1 MKKISYLKAVALTG
15 ALGLAPAGVSAQNI
29 VHHAGGADL
38 TFFYDSTADSF
49 DVVFRSKV
57 GTVAD
62 GLTDPYAGPPGGV
75 GGPGSGQ
82 QDWNFSSLTASLPQA
97 PWVELNGINY
107 LVSPASGQDYSDTSN
122 APDLGLRTRF
132 RETDGENTVDQFSS
146 FTMTLDW
153 VNSTAPLGA
162 DFALFAFDELGAPTI
177 RYETATLDLVE
188 DWSVWG
194 HDHWHWGFS
203 EPGEYSLVFN
213 FQGELAGGG
222 LSSIGTTTVDFTV
235 VPEPSTVALILGLGV
250 FGVVS
255 FVRRRSQREKRNLG
269 TE

>member
-1 MKKISYLKAVALTG
+1 MKNRDYLKFASLAG
-15 ALGLAPAGVSAQNI
+15 ALAFVPVGVSGQSI

-38 TFFYDSTADSF
+38 TFFYDSSGNSF
-49 DVVFRSKV
+49 DVVFRSKA

-62 GLTDPYAGPPGGV
+62 GLTSPYGPPPGGA
-75 GGPGSGQ
+75 GGPNPGE
-82 QDWNFSSLTASLPQA
+82 QDWHFSSLTASLPQA

-122 APDLGLRTRF
+122 APDLGIRTRF
-132 RETDGENTVDQFSS
+132 RETDGVNTVDQFSS

-153 VNSTAPLGA
+153 VSSVAPVGA
-162 DFALFAFDELGAPTI
+162 DFALFAFDELGSPII
-177 RYETATLDLVE
+177 RYETADLNFTE

-203 EPGEYSLVFN
+203 QPGEYSLVFN
-213 FQGELAGGG
+213 FQGELSGGG
-222 LSSIGTTTVDFTV
+222 LSSIGTTAVDFTV

-255 FVRRRSQREKRNLG
+255 FLRRRSKRETQNLG

>member
-1 MKKISYLKAVALTG
+1 MKKISYLKAVALTCV
-15 ALGLAPAGVSAQNI
+15 LGLAPAGVSAQNI
-29 VHHAGGADL
+29 VHHAGEGDW

-49 DVVFRSKV
+49 DVVFRSKAT
-57 GTVAD
+57 TVAD

-75 GGPGSGQ
+75 GGAGSGQ
-82 QDWNFSSLTASLPQA
+82 QDWNFNSLSASLTQA
-97 PWVELNGINY
+97 PAVNLNGVDY
-107 LVSPASGQDYSDTSN
+107 LVSPASGSVYEDSLN
-122 APDLGLRTRF
+122 EPDLGVRFRF
-132 RETDGENTVDQFSS
+132 REDDGGTAVDQFSS

-162 DFALFAFDELGAPTI
+162 EFALFAFDELGEPVV
-177 RYETATLDLVE
+177 RYETAALNLVE

-203 EPGEYSLVFN
+203 EPGDYSLVFN

-235 VPEPSTVALILGLGV
+235 VPEPGTVALILGLGV

-255 FVRRRSQREKRNLG
+255 FLRRRSPGKRKA
-269 TE
+269 EAAE